1 MSKRKSTSKRLRFD
15 VFKRDNFECQY
26 CGAKPPKVPL
36 EIDHIVPVSKD
47 GMTTIDNLV
56 TACFDCNRGKA
67 NIELDNI
74 PQSLSETMERR
85 KLAQLQY
92 VEYKKILKKEKV
104 LIAADILCVEIIY
117 NNAFEDFVFTDRFK
131 ITVKNFI
138 QKLGVEETIDSMEK
152 ACNKIYY
159 DEQKVLKYF
168 CGICWNK
175 IKGV

>member
-92 VEYKKILKKEKV
+92 LEYKKRVRRWI
-104 LIAADILCVEIIY
+104 
-117 NNAFEDFVFTDRFK
+117 
-131 ITVKNFI
+131 
-138 QKLGVEETIDSMEK
+138 
-152 ACNKIYY
+152 
-159 DEQKVLKYF
+159 
-168 CGICWNK
+168 
-175 IKGV
+175 